1 MIMHRKYFKV
11 FILFTLVHFF
21 NFGYAQTSNKGNW
34 IQYFG
39 NKKINEKWNWWH
51 EVQYRN
57 FNTAGD
63 LEQLL
68 IRTGIG
74 YNISKTDNIH
84 LGYAYILSEPYI
96 AGTSDKTSI
105 VENRIYQQFVN
116 RNTFGRGT
124 FMTRL
129 RLEERFFSDSFKTR
143 FRAMNWINYP
153 INNKS
158 IIDKTIYLSTYHEI
172 FINGKGPT
180 FDRLRLYGALGY
192 FINKK
197 IKVELGYLSQV
208 QTNKS
213 RGQFQMAFFGNW

>member
-1 MIMHRKYFKV
+1 MNYRNTKGLL
-11 FILFTLVHFF
+11 LFFFLHIFGLVI
-21 NFGYAQTSNKGNW
+21 AQNTSTGNW
-34 IQYFG
+34 VQYFG

-57 FNTAGD
+57 YNAVGD

-68 IRTGIG
+68 IRTGLG
-74 YNISKTDNIH
+74 YNISKTDNLH

-96 AGTSDKTSI
+96 PGTTDKNTL
-105 VENRIYQQFVN
+105 VEHRIYQQLVN

-129 RLEERFFSDSFKTR
+129 RLEERFFADDFKVR

-153 INNKS
+153 INSKS
-158 IIDKTIYLSTYHEI
+158 ITDKSVYLSAYHEI
-172 FINGKGPT
+172 FLNGKGPT

-197 IKVELGYLSQV
+197 IKVELGYLSQM

-213 RGQFQMAFFGNW
+213 RGQWQIAAFTNY

>member
-1 MIMHRKYFKV
+1 MNARKTKGLL
-11 FILFTLVHFF
+11 LFFF
-21 NFGYAQTSNKGNW
+21 LHIFVLAIAQNTNTGNW

-39 NKKINEKWNWWH
+39 NKKINDKWNWWH

-57 FNTAGD
+57 YNAIGD

-68 IRTGIG
+68 IRTGLG
-74 YNISKTDNIH
+74 YQLSTSDNIH
-84 LGYAYILSEPYI
+84 MGYAYILSEPYKS
-96 AGTSDKTSI
+96 GTNDKNTL
-105 VENRIYQQFVN
+105 VEHRIYQQLIN

-129 RLEERFFSDSFKTR
+129 RLEERFFTSEFKTR

-153 INNKS
+153 ISSKS
-158 IIDKTIYLSTYHEI
+158 ITNKTVYLSAYHEI
-172 FINGKGPT
+172 FLNGKGPT
-180 FDRLRLYGALGY
+180 FDRLRLYGAMGY

-197 IKVELGYLSQV
+197 IKVELGYLSQI

-213 RGQFQMAFFGNW
+213 RGQWQIAAFTNY

>member
-1 MIMHRKYFKV
+1 MHLKFLKPLCLLL
-11 FILFTLVHFF
+11 FINIINTGISQ
-21 NFGYAQTSNKGNW
+21 NTNTGNW

-57 FNTAGD
+57 FNAVGD

-84 LGYAYILSEPYI
+84 IGYAYILSEPYI
-96 AGTSDKTSI
+96 AGTSDKSSL

-116 RNTFGRGT
+116 RNSFGRGT

-129 RLEERFFSDSFKTR
+129 RLEERFFSDDFKTR

-153 INNKS
+153 LNHKS
-158 IIDKTIYLSTYHEI
+158 ITDKTIYLSSYHEI
-172 FINGKGPT
+172 FINGKGPA
-180 FDRLRLYGALGY
+180 FDRIRLYGALGY
-192 FINKK
+192 FIDKK
-197 IKVELGYLSQV
+197 MKVELGYLSQV
-208 QTNKS
+208 QTNKE

>member
-1 MIMHRKYFKV
+1 MNYRNTKGLL
-11 FILFTLVHFF
+11 LFFFLHIFGLVI
-21 NFGYAQTSNKGNW
+21 AQNTSTGNW
-34 IQYFG
+34 VQYFG

-57 FNTAGD
+57 YNAVGD

-68 IRTGIG
+68 IRTGLG
-74 YNISKTDNIH
+74 YNISKTDNLH

-96 AGTSDKTSI
+96 LGTTDKNTL
-105 VENRIYQQFVN
+105 VEHRIYQQLVN

-129 RLEERFFSDSFKTR
+129 RLEERFFADDFKVR

-153 INNKS
+153 INSKS
-158 IIDKTIYLSTYHEI
+158 ITDKSVYLSAYHEI
-172 FINGKGPT
+172 FLNGKGPT

-197 IKVELGYLSQV
+197 IKVELGYLSQI

-213 RGQFQMAFFGNW
+213 RGQWQIAAFTNY

>member
-1 MIMHRKYFKV
+1 MNTMKTKGLTL
-11 FILFTLVHFF
+11 FIFLHIFGLVI
-21 NFGYAQTSNKGNW
+21 AQNTNTGNW
-34 IQYFG
+34 MQYFG

-57 FNTAGD
+57 YNAVGD

-68 IRTGIG
+68 IRTGLG
-74 YNISKTDNIH
+74 YNFSKTDNIH
-84 LGYAYILSEPYI
+84 IGYAYILSEPYI
-96 AGTSDKTSI
+96 SGTPDKNTL
-105 VENRIYQQFVN
+105 VEHRIYQQLIN

-129 RLEERFFSDSFKTR
+129 RFEERFFASEFKTR

-153 INNKS
+153 LNSKS
-158 IIDKTIYLSTYHEI
+158 ITDKTVYASIYHEI
-172 FINGKGPT
+172 FLNGKGPT

-197 IKVELGYLSQV
+197 VKIELGYLSQI

-213 RGQFQMAFFGNW
+213 RGQWQIAAFTNY

>member
-1 MIMHRKYFKV
+1 MNTKKTNGFLLFV
-11 FILFTLVHFF
+11 FIHI
-21 NFGYAQTSNKGNW
+21 FGLGIAQNTNTGNW

-57 FNTAGD
+57 YNAVGD

-68 IRTGIG
+68 IRTGLG
-74 YNISKTDNIH
+74 YNVSKTDNLH

-96 AGTSDKTSI
+96 SGTTDKNTL
-105 VENRIYQQFVN
+105 VEHRIYQQLVN

-129 RLEERFFSDSFKTR
+129 RLEEIT
-143 FRAMNWINYP
+143 
-153 INNKS
+153 
-158 IIDKTIYLSTYHEI
+158 DKTVYLSAYHEI
-172 FINGKGPT
+172 FLNGKGPT

-197 IKVELGYLSQV
+197 IKVELGYLSQI

-213 RGQFQMAFFGNW
+213 RGQWQIAVFTNY

>member
-74 YNISKTDNIH
+74 YDISKTDNIH

-129 RLEERFFSDSFKTR
+129 RLEERFF
-143 FRAMNWINYP
+143 FR
-153 INNKS
+153 
-158 IIDKTIYLSTYHEI
+158 
-172 FINGKGPT
+172 
-180 FDRLRLYGALGY
+180 
-192 FINKK
+192 
-197 IKVELGYLSQV
+197 
-208 QTNKS
+208 
-213 RGQFQMAFFGNW
+213 

>member
-1 MIMHRKYFKV
+1 MNDRQMKG
-11 FILFTLVHFF
+11 ILFFLFLSF
-21 NFGYAQTSNKGNW
+21 SNISLAQNTNTGNW
-34 IQYFG
+34 IQFFG
-39 NKKINEKWNWWH
+39 NKIINDKWNWWH

-57 FNTAGD
+57 FNAVGD

-74 YNISKTDNIH
+74 YNSSKTDNLH

-96 AGTSDKTSI
+96 NGTPEKNSI

-116 RNTFGRGT
+116 RNTLGRGT

-129 RLEERFFSDSFKTR
+129 RFEERFFSDDFKFR

-153 INNKS
+153 LHHKS
-158 IIDKTIYLSTYHEI
+158 IIDKTWYLSAYHEI
-172 FINGKGPT
+172 FLNGKGPNL
-180 FDRLRLYGALGY
+180 DRLRLYGALGY

-197 IKVELGYLSQV
+197 IKLELGYLSQV

-213 RGQFQMAFFGNW
+213 RGQFQMAVFTNY

>member
-1 MIMHRKYFKV
+1 MNYRNTKGLL
-11 FILFTLVHFF
+11 LFFFLHIFGLVI
-21 NFGYAQTSNKGNW
+21 AQNTSTGNW
-34 IQYFG
+34 VQYFG

-57 FNTAGD
+57 YNAVGD

-68 IRTGIG
+68 IRTGLG
-74 YNISKTDNIH
+74 YNISKTDNLH

-96 AGTSDKTSI
+96 LGTTDKNTL
-105 VENRIYQQFVN
+105 VEHRIYQQLVN

-129 RLEERFFSDSFKTR
+129 RLEERFFADDFKVR

-153 INNKS
+153 INSKS
-158 IIDKTIYLSTYHEI
+158 ITDKTVYLSAYHEI
-172 FINGKGPT
+172 FLNGKGPT

-197 IKVELGYLSQV
+197 IKVELGYLSQI

-213 RGQFQMAFFGNW
+213 RGQWQIAAFTNY

>member
-1 MIMHRKYFKV
+1 MNYRNTKGLL
-11 FILFTLVHFF
+11 LFFFLHIFGLVI
-21 NFGYAQTSNKGNW
+21 AQNTSTGNW
-34 IQYFG
+34 VQYFG

-57 FNTAGD
+57 YNAVGD

-68 IRTGIG
+68 IRTGLG
-74 YNISKTDNIH
+74 YNISKTDNLH

-96 AGTSDKTSI
+96 LGTTDKNTL
-105 VENRIYQQFVN
+105 VEHRIYQQLVN

-129 RLEERFFSDSFKTR
+129 RLEERFFADDFKVR

-153 INNKS
+153 INSKS
-158 IIDKTIYLSTYHEI
+158 ITDKTVYLSAYHEI
-172 FINGKGPT
+172 FLNGKGPT

-197 IKVELGYLSQV
+197 IKVELGYLSQM

-213 RGQFQMAFFGNW
+213 RGQWQIAAFTNY

>member
-1 MIMHRKYFKV
+1 MNYRNTKGLL
-11 FILFTLVHFF
+11 LFFFLHIFGLVI
-21 NFGYAQTSNKGNW
+21 AQNTSTGNW
-34 IQYFG
+34 VQYFG

-57 FNTAGD
+57 YNAVGV

-68 IRTGIG
+68 IRTGLG
-74 YNISKTDNIH
+74 YNISKTDNLH

-96 AGTSDKTSI
+96 PGTTDKNTL
-105 VENRIYQQFVN
+105 VEHRIYQQLVN

-129 RLEERFFSDSFKTR
+129 RLEERFFADDFKVR

-153 INNKS
+153 INSKS
-158 IIDKTIYLSTYHEI
+158 ITDKTVYLSAYHEI
-172 FINGKGPT
+172 FLNGKGPT

-197 IKVELGYLSQV
+197 IKVELGYLSQI

-213 RGQFQMAFFGNW
+213 RGQWQIAAFTNY

>member
-1 MIMHRKYFKV
+1 MNSINTKGLL
-11 FILFTLVHFF
+11 LFFFLHIFGLVI
-21 NFGYAQTSNKGNW
+21 AQNTSTGNW

-57 FNTAGD
+57 YNAVGD

-68 IRTGIG
+68 IRTGLG
-74 YNISKTDNIH
+74 YNISKTDNLH

-96 AGTSDKTSI
+96 SGTTDKNTLI
-105 VENRIYQQFVN
+105 EHRIYQQLVN

-129 RLEERFFSDSFKTR
+129 RLEERFFADDFKVR

-153 INNKS
+153 INSKS
-158 IIDKTIYLSTYHEI
+158 ITDKTVYLSAYHEI
-172 FINGKGPT
+172 FLNGKGPT

-197 IKVELGYLSQV
+197 IKVELGYLSQI

-213 RGQFQMAFFGNW
+213 RGQWQIAAFTNY

>member
-1 MIMHRKYFKV
+1 MNNRQLKGV
-11 FILFTLVHFF
+11 FLFLLLSFS
-21 NFGYAQTSNKGNW
+21 NFAMAQNTNTGNW
-34 IQYFG
+34 INYFG
-39 NKKINEKWNWWH
+39 NKKISDKWNWWH

-57 FNTAGD
+57 YNAVGD

-68 IRTGIG
+68 IRTGLG
-74 YNISKTDNIH
+74 YNISKTDNLH
-84 LGYAYILSEPYI
+84 LGYAYVLSEPYI
-96 AGTSDKTSI
+96 SGTTDKNTI
-105 VENRIYQQFVN
+105 VEHRIYQQLVN

-129 RLEERFFSDSFKTR
+129 RFEERFISTGFKTR

-153 INNKS
+153 INSKS
-158 IIDKTIYLSTYHEI
+158 ITDKTVYLSVYHEI
-172 FINGKGPT
+172 FLNGKGPT
-180 FDRLRLYGALGY
+180 LDRLRLYGALGY

-208 QTNKS
+208 QTNKE

>member
-1 MIMHRKYFKV
+1 MNYRNTKGLL
-11 FILFTLVHFF
+11 LFFFLHIFGLVI
-21 NFGYAQTSNKGNW
+21 AQNTSTGNW
-34 IQYFG
+34 VQYFG

-57 FNTAGD
+57 YNAVGD

-68 IRTGIG
+68 IRTGLG
-74 YNISKTDNIH
+74 YNISKTDNLH

-96 AGTSDKTSI
+96 PGTTDKNTL
-105 VENRIYQQFVN
+105 VEHRIYQQLVN

-129 RLEERFFSDSFKTR
+129 RLEERFFADDFKVR

-153 INNKS
+153 INSKS
-158 IIDKTIYLSTYHEI
+158 ITDKSVYLSAYHEI
-172 FINGKGPT
+172 FLNGKGPT

-197 IKVELGYLSQV
+197 IKVELGYLSQI

-213 RGQFQMAFFGNW
+213 RGQWQIAAFTNY

>member
-1 MIMHRKYFKV
+1 MHLKFLKPLCLLL
-11 FILFTLVHFF
+11 FINIINTGISQ
-21 NFGYAQTSNKGNW
+21 NTNTGNW

-57 FNTAGD
+57 FNAVGD

-74 YNISKTDNIH
+74 YNKSKTDNIH
-84 LGYAYILSEPYI
+84 IGYAYILSEPYI
-96 AGTSDKTSI
+96 AGTSDKSSL

-116 RNTFGRGT
+116 RNSFGRGT

-129 RLEERFFSDSFKTR
+129 RLEERFFSDDFKTR

-153 INNKS
+153 LNHKS
-158 IIDKTIYLSTYHEI
+158 ITDKTIYLSSYHEI
-172 FINGKGPT
+172 FINGKGPA
-180 FDRLRLYGALGY
+180 FDRIRLYGALGY
-192 FINKK
+192 FIDKK
-197 IKVELGYLSQV
+197 MKVELGYLSQV
-208 QTNKS
+208 QTNKE

>member
-1 MIMHRKYFKV
+1 MNTKKTKGFLLFV
-11 FILFTLVHFF
+11 FIHI
-21 NFGYAQTSNKGNW
+21 FGLGIAQNTNTGNW
-34 IQYFG
+34 MQYFG

-57 FNTAGD
+57 YNAVGD

-74 YNISKTDNIH
+74 YNISKTDNLH

-96 AGTSDKTSI
+96 SGTTDKNTL
-105 VENRIYQQFVN
+105 VEHRIYQQLVN
-116 RNTFGRGT
+116 RNTFGKGT

-129 RLEERFFSDSFKTR
+129 RLEERFFANDFKVR

-153 INNKS
+153 INSKS
-158 IIDKTIYLSTYHEI
+158 ITDKTVYLSAYHEI
-172 FINGKGPT
+172 FLNGKGPT

-197 IKVELGYLSQV
+197 IKVELGYLSQI

-213 RGQFQMAFFGNW
+213 RGQFQMAVFTNY

>member
-1 MIMHRKYFKV
+1 
-11 FILFTLVHFF
+11 
-21 NFGYAQTSNKGNW
+21 
-34 IQYFG
+34 
-39 NKKINEKWNWWH
+39 
-51 EVQYRN
+51 
-57 FNTAGD
+57 
-63 LEQLL
+63 
-68 IRTGIG
+68 
-74 YNISKTDNIH
+74 
-84 LGYAYILSEPYI
+84 
-96 AGTSDKTSI
+96 
-105 VENRIYQQFVN
+105 
-116 RNTFGRGT
+116 
-124 FMTRL
+124 MTRL

-197 IKVELGYLSQV
+197 IKMELGYLSQV

-213 RGQFQMAFFGNW
+213 RGQFQMACFGNW

>member
-1 MIMHRKYFKV
+1 MNYRNTKGLL
-11 FILFTLVHFF
+11 LFFFLHIFGLVI
-21 NFGYAQTSNKGNW
+21 AQNTSTGNW
-34 IQYFG
+34 VQYFG

-57 FNTAGD
+57 YNAVGD

-68 IRTGIG
+68 IRTGLG
-74 YNISKTDNIH
+74 YNISKTDNLH

-96 AGTSDKTSI
+96 PGTTDKNTL
-105 VENRIYQQFVN
+105 VEHRIYQQLVN

-129 RLEERFFSDSFKTR
+129 RLEERFFADDFKVR

-153 INNKS
+153 INSKS
-158 IIDKTIYLSTYHEI
+158 ITDKTVYLSAYHEI
-172 FINGKGPT
+172 FLNGKGPT

-197 IKVELGYLSQV
+197 IKVELGYLSQM

-213 RGQFQMAFFGNW
+213 RGQWQIAAFTNY

>member
-1 MIMHRKYFKV
+1 MNYRNTKGLL
-11 FILFTLVHFF
+11 LFFFLYIFGLVI
-21 NFGYAQTSNKGNW
+21 AQNTSTGNW
-34 IQYFG
+34 VQYFG

-57 FNTAGD
+57 YNAVGD

-68 IRTGIG
+68 IRTGLG
-74 YNISKTDNIH
+74 YNISKTDNLH

-96 AGTSDKTSI
+96 LGTTDKNTL
-105 VENRIYQQFVN
+105 VEHRIYQQLVN

-129 RLEERFFSDSFKTR
+129 RLEERFFADDFKVR

-153 INNKS
+153 INSKS
-158 IIDKTIYLSTYHEI
+158 ITDKSVYLSAYHEI
-172 FINGKGPT
+172 FLNGKGPT

-197 IKVELGYLSQV
+197 IKVELGYLSQI

-213 RGQFQMAFFGNW
+213 RGQWQIAAFTNY

>member
-1 MIMHRKYFKV
+1 MNYRNTKGLL
-11 FILFTLVHFF
+11 LFFFLHIFGLVI
-21 NFGYAQTSNKGNW
+21 AQNTSTGNW
-34 IQYFG
+34 VQYFG

-57 FNTAGD
+57 YNAVGD

-68 IRTGIG
+68 IRTGLG
-74 YNISKTDNIH
+74 YNISKTDNLH

-96 AGTSDKTSI
+96 PGTTDKNTL
-105 VENRIYQQFVN
+105 VEHRIYQQLVN

-129 RLEERFFSDSFKTR
+129 RLEERFFADDFKVR

-153 INNKS
+153 INSKS
-158 IIDKTIYLSTYHEI
+158 ITDKTVYLSAYHEI
-172 FINGKGPT
+172 FLNGKGPT

-197 IKVELGYLSQV
+197 IKVELGYLSQI

-213 RGQFQMAFFGNW
+213 RGQWQVAAFTNY

>member
-1 MIMHRKYFKV
+1 MHLKFLKPLCLLL
-11 FILFTLVHFF
+11 FINIINTGISQ
-21 NFGYAQTSNKGNW
+21 NTNTGNW

-57 FNTAGD
+57 FNAVGD

-84 LGYAYILSEPYI
+84 IGYAHILSEPYI
-96 AGTSDKTSI
+96 AGTSDKSSL

-116 RNTFGRGT
+116 RNSFGRGT

-129 RLEERFFSDSFKTR
+129 RLEERFFSDDFKTR

-153 INNKS
+153 LNHKS
-158 IIDKTIYLSTYHEI
+158 ITDKTIYLSSYHEI
-172 FINGKGPT
+172 FINGKGPA
-180 FDRLRLYGALGY
+180 FDRIRLYGALGY
-192 FINKK
+192 FIDKK
-197 IKVELGYLSQV
+197 MKVELGYLSQV
-208 QTNKS
+208 QTNKE

>member
-1 MIMHRKYFKV
+1 MNYRNTKGLL
-11 FILFTLVHFF
+11 LFFFLHIFGLVI
-21 NFGYAQTSNKGNW
+21 AQNTSTGNW
-34 IQYFG
+34 VQYFG

-57 FNTAGD
+57 YNAVGD

-68 IRTGIG
+68 IRTGLG
-74 YNISKTDNIH
+74 YNISKTDNLH

-96 AGTSDKTSI
+96 PGTTDKNTL
-105 VENRIYQQFVN
+105 VEHRIYQQLVN

-129 RLEERFFSDSFKTR
+129 RLEERFFADDFKVR

-153 INNKS
+153 INSKS
-158 IIDKTIYLSTYHEI
+158 ITDKTVYLSAYHEI
-172 FINGKGPT
+172 FLNGKGPT

-197 IKVELGYLSQV
+197 IKVELGYLSQI

-213 RGQFQMAFFGNW
+213 RGQWQIAAFTNY

>member
-1 MIMHRKYFKV
+1 MNYRNTKGLL
-11 FILFTLVHFF
+11 LFFFLHIFGLVI
-21 NFGYAQTSNKGNW
+21 AQNTSTGNW
-34 IQYFG
+34 VQYFG

-57 FNTAGD
+57 YNAVGD

-68 IRTGIG
+68 IRTGLG
-74 YNISKTDNIH
+74 YNISKTDNLH

-96 AGTSDKTSI
+96 PGTTDKNTL
-105 VENRIYQQFVN
+105 VEHRIYQQLVN

-129 RLEERFFSDSFKTR
+129 RLEERFFADDFKVR

-153 INNKS
+153 INSKS
-158 IIDKTIYLSTYHEI
+158 ITDKSVYLSAYHEI
-172 FINGKGPT
+172 FFNGKGPT

-197 IKVELGYLSQV
+197 IKVELGYLSQM

-213 RGQFQMAFFGNW
+213 RGQWQIAAFTNY

>member
-1 MIMHRKYFKV
+1 MKRELLIPLY
-11 FILFTLVHFF
+11 LFLLLANFHFAF
-21 NFGYAQTSNKGNW
+21 SQNSNTGNW

-57 FNTAGD
+57 FNAAGD

-74 YNISKTDNIH
+74 YQTSKTDNVHI
-84 LGYAYILSEPYI
+84 GYAYILSEPYI
-96 AGTSDKTSI
+96 SGTSDKQSI
-105 VENRIYQQFVN
+105 VENRLYQQFTN
-116 RNTFGRGT
+116 RSSLGRGT

-129 RLEERFFSDSFKTR
+129 RLEERFFAADFKTR

-153 INNKS
+153 LNHKS
-158 IIDKTIYLSTYHEI
+158 IVDKTIYLSTYYEI
-172 FINGKGPT
+172 FINGKGPA

-192 FINKK
+192 FVNKK
-197 IKVELGYLSQV
+197 IKIELGYLSQV
-208 QTNKS
+208 QTNKE